1 MEMTAEDKDIIMK
14 EICTRLPYGVKVYRG
29 RLLNVVS
36 VRPWDVYPVNAVALG
51 ADGYMPGNYQIDDVA
66 LCLRPIASMTEIEEK
81 EFYKTLEEV
90 YDFTFRM
97 EELLEELKMQKTIPC
112 RAIDWL
118 NQHDFDYRGLIER
131 GLAVDLNS
139 IQDKSNL

>member
-1 MEMTAEDKDIIMK
+1 MEITAEDKDIIMK
-14 EICTRLPYGVKVYRG
+14 ELCTRLPYGVKVYRG

-51 ADGYMPGNYQIDDVA
+51 ADDYMPGNYQIDDVA

-81 EFYKTLEEV
+81 EFCETLEEV

-97 EELLEELKMQKTIPC
+97 DELLEELKMQKTIPC

-139 IQDKSNL
+139 IHDKSNL